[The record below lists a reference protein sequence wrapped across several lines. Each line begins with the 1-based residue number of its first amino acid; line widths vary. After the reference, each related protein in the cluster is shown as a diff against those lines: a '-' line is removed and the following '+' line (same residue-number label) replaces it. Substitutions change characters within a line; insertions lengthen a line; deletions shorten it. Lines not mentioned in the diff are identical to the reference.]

1 MATRNVIT
9 WALRAVILHF
19 NHHVCED
26 LLLPAPEGHVG
37 AIIWQYPGQQ
47 GGSYTVVCFVEAAAL
62 GPGQLSHPHILPSLR
77 LCAGPL
83 FAPFYQGFSF
93 FVPFWFFGLRRF
105 FLHFCH
111 FIQLLPNHFYTL
123 LVVVPWA

>member
-1 MATRNVIT
+1 MNKATRNIIT

-37 AIIWQYPGQQ
+37 ALIWQDPGQQ
-47 GGSYTVVCFVEAAAL
+47 GGSNTVVCFVEAAAL
-62 GPGQLSHPHILPSLR
+62 GPRELSHPHILSFLR

-83 FAPFYQGFSF
+83 YAPFYQSFSW
-93 FVPFWFFGLRRF
+93 FVPFWFICLRRF
-105 FLHFCH
+105 FLH
-111 FIQLLPNHFYTL
+111 
-123 LVVVPWA
+123 